1 LLNSSVG
8 SGLDQI
14 SSCSPQTLLAAGKRA
29 GAGRMIGFGRDRID
43 EGDLK
48 VSGSISSSGKLG
60 TSSMCLFRICNRQFA
75 IVSFVYQSNTAPV
88 HQGLVMLL

>member
-1 LLNSSVG
+1 
-8 SGLDQI
+8 
-14 SSCSPQTLLAAGKRA
+14 
-29 GAGRMIGFGRDRID
+29 MIGFGRDRID

-60 TSSMCLFRICNRQFA
+60 TSSMCLFRICNRRLA

-88 HQGLVMLL
+88 HQGLVMLLRGMALNTVEVLVVLVVTRMNLLLRRKTV